1 MPSAHEKLV
10 TEYARRVA
18 LAIQE
23 RANFNAHWDNVS
35 DVTRVAA
42 ASFTATYTDPGRRP
56 DPELYDG
63 SGVYYNQLLAAG
75 FYGLL
80 TNPSQQWFNITTTNP
95 QLRDDRDVL
104 IWLKDVSK
112 IMFTEMQR
120 PQSGFQT
127 ALHEA

>member
-10 TEYARRVA
+10 TEYARRIA

-42 ASFTATYTDPGRRP
+42 ASFTATYTDPGKRP

-63 SGVYYNQLLAAG
+63 SGSTFYFLDRTCFRQVTFPQPGQG
-75 FYGLL
+75 F
-80 TNPSQQWFNITTTNP
+80 
-95 QLRDDRDVL
+95 
-104 IWLKDVSK
+104 
-112 IMFTEMQR
+112 EM
-120 PQSGFQT
+120 T
-127 ALHEA
+127 MTM